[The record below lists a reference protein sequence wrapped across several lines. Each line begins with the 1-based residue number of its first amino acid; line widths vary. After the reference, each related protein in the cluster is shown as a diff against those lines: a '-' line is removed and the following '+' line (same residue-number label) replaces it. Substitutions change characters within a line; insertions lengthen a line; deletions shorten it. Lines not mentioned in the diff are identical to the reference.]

1 MSIVNTNRTGE
12 SQMKPAFRALIN
24 AAIVSLEVA
33 EEYAFGPELR
43 DIIERLEAIKDGYKA
58 H

>member
-1 MSIVNTNRTGE
+1 
-12 SQMKPAFRALIN
+12 MKPAFRALIN